1 MDLRTT
7 YMGLELRNPLVPSS
21 SPLTQDLDKC
31 RQLEDAGAAAVVV
44 HSLFEEQITHES
56 HELSFHMTR
65 GTESFAEALTY
76 FPDLAGDEYL
86 GPGEYLEHIR
96 RLKEAL
102 EIPVFGSLNGV
113 TPGGWVEYAKM
124 IEEAGADGLELNV
137 YYVATDLRRSAA
149 EVEQLYLDIL
159 TETKKQVKIPVAMKL
174 SPYFSSLADMARR
187 LDEAQA
193 DALVLFNRF
202 YQPTI
207 DLESLE
213 VRPDLV
219 LSTSAEGRLPLR
231 WIAILFGRL
240 DAGLAASTGVHTH
253 LDVLRLLMAGADVT
267 MMASAL
273 MLNGVRH
280 LSTVLSDLQ
289 DWMVEKEY
297 TSVEQMKGSMSQQAV
312 ADPAAFERANY
323 IKTLYSWK

>member
-7 YMGLELRNPLVPSS
+7 YMGLELRNPLIPSS
-21 SPLTQDLDKC
+21 SPLTQYVDKC

-44 HSLFEEQITHES
+44 HSLFEEQLTHES
-56 HELSFHMTR
+56 LELSYHLTH
-65 GTESFAEALTY
+65 GTESFAEAMTY
-76 FPDLAGDEYL
+76 FPDLNSDEYL
-86 GPGEYLEHIR
+86 GPEEYLNHIR
-96 RLKEAL
+96 ALKEAL

-137 YYVATDLRRSAA
+137 YYVATDLQLPSLEA
-149 EVEQLYLDIL
+149 EQLYLDIL
-159 TETKKQVKIPVAMKL
+159 AETKKQVKIPIAMKL
-174 SPYFSSLADMARR
+174 SPYFSSMADMARR
-187 LDEAQA
+187 LDEGGA

-202 YQPTI
+202 YQPNI
-207 DLESLE
+207 DLDELE

-219 LSTSAEGRLPLR
+219 LSTPSEGRLPLR
-231 WIAILFGRL
+231 WIAILFGHIN
-240 DAGLAASTGVHTH
+240 ASLGATTGVHTH
-253 LDVLRLLMAGADVT
+253 LDVLRMLMAGADVT

-273 MLNGVRH
+273 LLNGVRH

-297 TSVEQMKGSMSQQAV
+297 TSVEQLKGSMSQKSV
-312 ADPAAFERANY
+312 ANPAAFERANY
-323 IKTLYSWK
+323 IKTLHSWK

>member
-21 SPLTQDLDKC
+21 SPLTQYVDKC

-44 HSLFEEQITHES
+44 HSLFEEQLTHES
-56 HELSFHMTR
+56 LELSYHLTH
-65 GTESFAEALTY
+65 GTESFAEAMTY
-76 FPDLAGDEYL
+76 FPDLNSDEYL
-86 GPGEYLEHIR
+86 GPEEYLNHIR
-96 RLKEAL
+96 ALKEAL

-137 YYVATDLRRSAA
+137 YYVATDLQLPSLEA
-149 EVEQLYLDIL
+149 EQLYLDIL
-159 TETKKQVKIPVAMKL
+159 AETKKQVKIPIAMKL
-174 SPYFSSLADMARR
+174 SPYFSSMADMARR
-187 LDEAQA
+187 LDEGGA

-202 YQPTI
+202 YQPNI
-207 DLESLE
+207 DLDELE

-219 LSTSAEGRLPLR
+219 LSTPSEGRLPLR
-231 WIAILFGRL
+231 WIAILFGHIN
-240 DAGLAASTGVHTH
+240 ASLGATTGVHTH
-253 LDVLRLLMAGADVT
+253 LDVLRMLMAGADVT

-273 MLNGVRH
+273 LLNGVRH

-297 TSVEQMKGSMSQQAV
+297 TSVEQLKGSMSQKSV
-312 ADPAAFERANY
+312 ANPAAFERANY
-323 IKTLYSWK
+323 IKTLHSWK

>member
-21 SPLTQDLDKC
+21 SPLTQYVDKC

-44 HSLFEEQITHES
+44 HSLFEEQLTHES
-56 HELSFHMTR
+56 LELSYHLTH
-65 GTESFAEALTY
+65 GTESFAEAMTY
-76 FPDLAGDEYL
+76 FPDLNSDEYL
-86 GPGEYLEHIR
+86 GPEEYLKHIR
-96 RLKEAL
+96 SLKEAL

-113 TPGGWVEYAKM
+113 TPSGWVEYAKM

-137 YYVATDLRRSAA
+137 YYVATDLQLPSL

-159 TETKKQVKIPVAMKL
+159 AETKKQVKIPIAMKL
-174 SPYFSSLADMARR
+174 SPYFSSMADMARR
-187 LDEAQA
+187 LDEGGA

-202 YQPTI
+202 YQPNI
-207 DLESLE
+207 DLDELE

-219 LSTSAEGRLPLR
+219 LSTPSESRLPLR
-231 WIAILFGRL
+231 WIAILFGHIN
-240 DAGLAASTGVHTH
+240 ASLGATTGVHTH
-253 LDVLRLLMAGADVT
+253 LDVLRMLMAGADVT

-273 MLNGVRH
+273 LLNGVRH

-297 TSVEQMKGSMSQQAV
+297 TSVEQLKGSMSQKSV
-312 ADPAAFERANY
+312 ANPAAFERANY
-323 IKTLYSWK
+323 IKTLHSWK